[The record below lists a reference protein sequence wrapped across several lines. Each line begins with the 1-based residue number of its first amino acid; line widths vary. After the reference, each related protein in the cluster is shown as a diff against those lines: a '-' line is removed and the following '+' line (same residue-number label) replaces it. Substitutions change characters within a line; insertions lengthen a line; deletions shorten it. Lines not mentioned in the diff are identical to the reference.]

1 MIKLTFIQEK
11 YSRSRRLRYV
21 VALLG
26 GLICSLYAGWSL
38 ASDQD
43 LRNSVEHQILTVDL
57 IPSHQ
62 VKNPYSFSGLAS
74 YLNNVDFLIVDA
86 ETVKILKENESYA
99 LREDEW
105 LVIIGQFRVL
115 LLQQPGIRLKRSG
128 ELVQATNFQEF
139 AKRPTFAVL
148 AKSQLAR
155 FAPELSKIR
164 YHHLWKPLAVL
175 AYAAER
181 ALIFLHQYLLQ
192 NWVLTLIAFSLVIKI
207 LLYPITRQTEAAQKK
222 VEAIRLAL
230 DPQLA
235 EIKRC
240 FNGETAHNKI
250 MEAHEKLGVSPFFS
264 LKPML
269 VTFIQ
274 FPILIATFNALGEM
288 GQFQGVSFLWI
299 EDLAHPDSV
308 VSLPTPLAIFGSEV
322 SLLPF
327 VMAAL
332 TLSSMLSMG
341 GQTKKISM
349 IFMPLLFLVLFYP
362 FPSAMVLYWALV
374 NFWQL
379 LLKVTQ
385 NLLNQKAA

>member
-1 MIKLTFIQEK
+1 MIKRTLIQEQ
-11 YSRSRRLRYV
+11 YYRSRRLHCI

-26 GLICSLYAGWSL
+26 GLILSLQAGWSL

-43 LRNSVEHQILTVDL
+43 LSNSVEDQFLSAEL
-57 IPSHQ
+57 LPSHL
-62 VKNPYSFSGLAS
+62 VKDPYSFSGLAS
-74 YLNNVDFLIVDA
+74 YLNKVDFLLVDDT
-86 ETVKILKENESYA
+86 TVRTFKESESVVMQ
-99 LREDEW
+99 EGEW
-105 LVIIGQFRVL
+105 LMIIGRFRVL

-128 ELVQATNFQEF
+128 ELLQATNFQEF
-139 AKRPTFAVL
+139 AKRPAFVVL
-148 AKSQLAR
+148 EKSQLAW
-155 FAPELSKIR
+155 FAPELGKIR

-175 AYAAER
+175 AYAAEG
-181 ALIFLHQYLLQ
+181 ALIFLHQHLLQ
-192 NWVLTLIAFSLVIKI
+192 NWVFTLVAFSLAIKI
-207 LLYPITRQTEAAQKK
+207 LLYPITRQTEQAQKK
-222 VEAIRLAL
+222 VDAIRLAL

-235 EIKRC
+235 EIKRR
-240 FNGETAHNKI
+240 FDGEIAHNKI
-250 MEAHEKLGVSPFFS
+250 MEAHKKLGVSPFFS

-299 EDLAHPDSV
+299 EDLAYPDSL

-327 VMAAL
+327 VMSAL
-332 TLSSMLSMG
+332 TLASMLSMG
-341 GQTKKISM
+341 AQTKKTSM

-374 NFWQL
+374 NFWQF

>member
-11 YSRSRRLRYV
+11 YSRSRRLSYV

-43 LRNSVEHQILTVDL
+43 LRNSVEDRILTTDVL
-57 IPSHQ
+57 PSHL
-62 VKNPYSFSGLAS
+62 VKDPFSFAGLAS
-74 YLNNVDFLIVDA
+74 YFNNVDFLIVDDSTA
-86 ETVKILKENESYA
+86 KTFNESES
-99 LREDEW
+99 LVMQEGEW
-105 LVIIGQFRVL
+105 LVIIGRFRVL
-115 LLQQPGIRLKRSG
+115 LLQQPGIRLKRTG
-128 ELVQATNFQEF
+128 ELLQATNFQEF
-139 AKRPTFAVL
+139 AKKPTFVML
-148 AKSQLAR
+148 EKSQLAR
-155 FAPELSKIR
+155 FAPELGKLR
-164 YHHLWKPLAVL
+164 YHQLWKPLAVL

-192 NWVLTLIAFSLVIKI
+192 NWIFTLVAFSLAIKI
-207 LLYPITRQTEAAQKK
+207 LLYPITLQTEATQKK
-222 VEAIRLAL
+222 VDAIRSEL

-235 EIKRC
+235 EIKRR
-240 FNGETAHNKI
+240 FDGEIAHNKI
-250 MEAHEKLGVSPFFS
+250 MEAHKKLGVSPFFS

-299 EDLAHPDSV
+299 EDLAYPDSLM
-308 VSLPTPLAIFGSEV
+308 SLPTPLAIFGAEV

-327 VMAAL
+327 IMSAL
-332 TLSSMLSMG
+332 TLASMLSMG
-341 GQTKKISM
+341 GQTKKASM

-362 FPSAMVLYWALV
+362 FPSAMVLYRALV

-379 LLKVTQ
+379 LLKVMQ
-385 NLLNQKAA
+385 NFLNPKVA

>member
-11 YSRSRRLRYV
+11 YSRSRRLSYV

-43 LRNSVEHQILTVDL
+43 LRNSVEDRILTTDVL
-57 IPSHQ
+57 PSHL
-62 VKNPYSFSGLAS
+62 VKDPFSFAGLAS
-74 YLNNVDFLIVDA
+74 YFNNVDFLIVDDSTA
-86 ETVKILKENESYA
+86 KTFNESES
-99 LREDEW
+99 LVMQEGEW
-105 LVIIGQFRVL
+105 LVIIGRFRVL
-115 LLQQPGIRLKRSG
+115 LLQQLGIRLKRSG
-128 ELVQATNFQEF
+128 ELLQATNLQEF
-139 AKRPTFAVL
+139 AKSPTFVVL
-148 AKSQLAR
+148 EKSQLAR
-155 FAPELSKIR
+155 FAPELGKLR
-164 YHHLWKPLAVL
+164 YHHLWKPLAVS
-175 AYAAER
+175 AYAAEG

-192 NWVLTLIAFSLVIKI
+192 NWVFTLVAFSLAIKI

-222 VEAIRLAL
+222 VDAIRFEL

-235 EIKRC
+235 EIKRR
-240 FNGETAHNKI
+240 FDGEIAHNKI
-250 MEAHEKLGVSPFFS
+250 MEAHKKLGVSPFFS

-299 EDLAHPDSV
+299 EDLAYPDSLM
-308 VSLPTPLAIFGSEV
+308 SLPTPLAIFGAEV

-327 VMAAL
+327 VMSAL
-332 TLSSMLSMG
+332 TLASMLSMG
-341 GQTKKISM
+341 GQTKKASM

-379 LLKVTQ
+379 LLKVMQ
-385 NLLNQKAA
+385 NFLNPKVA

>member
-43 LRNSVEHQILTVDL
+43 LRNSVEDRILTTDVL
-57 IPSHQ
+57 PSHL
-62 VKNPYSFSGLAS
+62 VKDPFSFAGLAS
-74 YLNNVDFLIVDA
+74 YFNNVDFLIVDDSTA
-86 ETVKILKENESYA
+86 KTFNESES
-99 LREDEW
+99 LVMQEGEW
-105 LVIIGQFRVL
+105 LVIIGRFRVL

-128 ELVQATNFQEF
+128 ELLQATNLQEF
-139 AKRPTFAVL
+139 AKSPTFVVL
-148 AKSQLAR
+148 EKSQLAR
-155 FAPELSKIR
+155 FAPELGKIR
-164 YHHLWKPLAVL
+164 YHHLWKPLAVS
-175 AYAAER
+175 AYAAEG

-192 NWVLTLIAFSLVIKI
+192 NWVFTLVAFSLAIKI

-222 VEAIRLAL
+222 VDAIRFEL

-235 EIKRC
+235 EIKRR
-240 FNGETAHNKI
+240 FDGEIAHNKI
-250 MEAHEKLGVSPFFS
+250 MEAHKKLGVSPFFS

-299 EDLAHPDSV
+299 EDLAYPDSLM
-308 VSLPTPLAIFGSEV
+308 SLPTPLAIFGAEV

-327 VMAAL
+327 VMSAL
-332 TLSSMLSMG
+332 TLASMLSMG
-341 GQTKKISM
+341 GQTKKASM

-379 LLKVTQ
+379 LLKVMQ
-385 NLLNQKAA
+385 NFLNPKVA

>member
-11 YSRSRRLRYV
+11 YSRSRRLSYV

-43 LRNSVEHQILTVDL
+43 LRNSVEDRILTTDVL
-57 IPSHQ
+57 PSHL
-62 VKNPYSFSGLAS
+62 VKDPFSFAGLAS
-74 YLNNVDFLIVDA
+74 YFNNVDFLIVDDSTA
-86 ETVKILKENESYA
+86 KTFNESES
-99 LREDEW
+99 LVMQEGEW
-105 LVIIGQFRVL
+105 LVIIGRFRVL
-115 LLQQPGIRLKRSG
+115 LLQQLGIRLKRSG
-128 ELVQATNFQEF
+128 ELLQATNLQEF
-139 AKRPTFAVL
+139 AKSPTFVVL
-148 AKSQLAR
+148 EKSQLAR
-155 FAPELSKIR
+155 FAPELGKIR
-164 YHHLWKPLAVL
+164 YHHLWKPLAVS
-175 AYAAER
+175 AYAAEG

-192 NWVLTLIAFSLVIKI
+192 NWVFTLVAFSLAIKI

-222 VEAIRLAL
+222 VDAIRFEL

-235 EIKRC
+235 EIKRR
-240 FNGETAHNKI
+240 FDGEIAHNKI
-250 MEAHEKLGVSPFFS
+250 MEAHKKLGVSPFFS

-299 EDLAHPDSV
+299 EDLAYPDSLM
-308 VSLPTPLAIFGSEV
+308 SLPTPLAIFGAEV

-327 VMAAL
+327 VMSAL
-332 TLSSMLSMG
+332 TLASMLSMG
-341 GQTKKISM
+341 GQTKKASM

-379 LLKVTQ
+379 LLKVMQ
-385 NLLNQKAA
+385 NFLNPKVA